1 MGVRTR
7 LIRTIMVVATL
18 ITAMCLREQCQLDRT
33 RRTALAHDGRDDIA
47 MVASAL
53 RRSFLLFVDNIARR
67 ATTGIPLGILTALS
81 ALTSYSSSCEGRKGD
96 VMMIGSCSKRS
107 AHTGCFIQLPP
118 PERSVE
124 EFSFSVPRG
133 RVVGILGANG
143 AGKSTLFKLIL
154 GVLPLQSGEIK
165 INGRSVKTLSNR
177 ERAKQMAYIP
187 QTQRGTFQFTV
198 AEMVLMGT
206 TASFS
211 MFSQPGKRERIK
223 AAEAMKLLQIEQF
236 SDRLFDQ
243 LSGGEQQLVLIAR
256 AVAQDAP
263 ILIMDEPTASLDY
276 GNQIR
281 VLEEIRQLAN
291 RGYLVLISTHNPQ
304 HIFLYA
310 DDVLLID
317 GGTAIAFGKPQDV
330 LSEALL
336 SHVYRVP
343 IQLEKSVRTEMV
355 TVLPHFEKM
364 RNHDMTDRKTDCKHA
379 CERTL

>member
-1 MGVRTR
+1 MIKANLEKPGGIDVQD
-7 LIRTIMVVATL
+7 V
-18 ITAMCLREQCQLDRT
+18 
-33 RRTALAHDGRDDIA
+33 
-47 MVASAL
+47 
-53 RRSFLLFVDNIARR
+53 SFSYRQNEVLKN
-67 ATTGIPLGILTALS
+67 LT
-81 ALTSYSSSCEGRKGD
+81 
-96 VMMIGSCSKRS
+96 
-107 AHTGCFIQLPP
+107 
-118 PERSVE
+118 
-124 EFSFSVPRG
+124 FSVPRG
-133 RVVGILGANG
+133 RVVGVLGANG

-154 GVLPLQSGEIK
+154 GVLPLKRGEIK
-165 INGRSVKTLSNR
+165 INGLSVKTLSSR

-198 AEMVLMGT
+198 EEMVLMGT

-211 MFSQPGKRERIK
+211 MFAQPGKRERIK
-223 AAEAMKLLQIEQF
+223 AIEAMKLLQIESF
-236 SDRLFDQ
+236 ANRLYDQ

-310 DDVLLID
+310 DDVLLIE
-317 GGTAIAFGKPQDV
+317 GGSAIAFGKPQEV
-330 LSEALL
+330 LSESLL

-343 IQLEKSVRTEMV
+343 IQLESSAKTDIV
-355 TVLPHFEKM
+355 TVLPNFEEIRSQDATK
-364 RNHDMTDRKTDCKHA
+364 
-379 CERTL
+379 

>member
-1 MGVRTR
+1 MMKSD
-7 LIRTIMVVATL
+7 L
-18 ITAMCLREQCQLDRT
+18 AMTNGLHIQDVSFSY
-33 RRTALAHDGRDDIA
+33 RRQSEVLKN
-47 MVASAL
+47 L
-53 RRSFLLFVDNIARR
+53 
-67 ATTGIPLGILTALS
+67 
-81 ALTSYSSSCEGRKGD
+81 
-96 VMMIGSCSKRS
+96 
-107 AHTGCFIQLPP
+107 
-118 PERSVE
+118 
-124 EFSFSVPRG
+124 SFSVPRG

-330 LSEALL
+330 LSETLL

>member
-1 MGVRTR
+1 MTNANLTMTKG
-7 LIRTIMVVATL
+7 LMVEDV
-18 ITAMCLREQCQLDRT
+18 
-33 RRTALAHDGRDDIA
+33 
-47 MVASAL
+47 
-53 RRSFLLFVDNIARR
+53 SF
-67 ATTGIPLGILTALS
+67 
-81 ALTSYSSSCEGRKGD
+81 SYRQNEVLKN
-96 VMMIGSCSKRS
+96 
-107 AHTGCFIQLPP
+107 L
-118 PERSVE
+118 
-124 EFSFSVPRG
+124 SFSVPRG

-154 GVLPLQSGEIK
+154 GVLPLRRGDII

-187 QTQRGTFQFTV
+187 QTQKGTFQFTV
-198 AEMVLMGT
+198 EEMVLMGT
-206 TASFS
+206 TASFG
-211 MFSQPGKRERIK
+211 MFSQPGKPERIK
-223 AAEAMKLLQIEQF
+223 AAEAMRLLQIEQF
-236 SDRLFDQ
+236 SNRLYDQ

-281 VLEEIRQLAN
+281 VLEQIRQLAD

-310 DDVLLID
+310 DDVLLIE
-317 GGTAIAFGKPQDV
+317 GGTAIVFGKPQDV

-343 IQLEKSVRTEMV
+343 IQLEKSARTEIV
-355 TVLPHFEKM
+355 TVLPHFEKI
-364 RNHDMTDRKTDCKHA
+364 RKNDLKNKEISRDDSHG
-379 CERTL
+379 

>member
-1 MGVRTR
+1 MKVNHEMSGGINVQD
-7 LIRTIMVVATL
+7 V
-18 ITAMCLREQCQLDRT
+18 
-33 RRTALAHDGRDDIA
+33 
-47 MVASAL
+47 
-53 RRSFLLFVDNIARR
+53 SFSYRQNEVLKN
-67 ATTGIPLGILTALS
+67 LT
-81 ALTSYSSSCEGRKGD
+81 
-96 VMMIGSCSKRS
+96 
-107 AHTGCFIQLPP
+107 
-118 PERSVE
+118 
-124 EFSFSVPRG
+124 FSVPRG
-133 RVVGILGANG
+133 RVVGVLGANG

-154 GVLPLQSGEIK
+154 GVLPLKRGEIK
-165 INGRSVKTLSNR
+165 INGLSVKTLSSR

-198 AEMVLMGT
+198 EEMVLMGT

-211 MFSQPGKRERIK
+211 MFAQPGKRERIK
-223 AAEAMKLLQIEQF
+223 AIEAMKVLQIESF
-236 SDRLFDQ
+236 ANRLYDQ

-310 DDVLLID
+310 DDVLLIE
-317 GGTAIAFGKPQDV
+317 GGSAIAFGKPQEV
-330 LSEALL
+330 LSESLL

-343 IQLEKSVRTEMV
+343 IQLEKSAKTDIV
-355 TVLPHFEKM
+355 TVLPNFEEIRSQDATK
-364 RNHDMTDRKTDCKHA
+364 
-379 CERTL
+379 

>member
-1 MGVRTR
+1 MTRTDLKVTSGLQVRN
-7 LIRTIMVVATL
+7 V
-18 ITAMCLREQCQLDRT
+18 
-33 RRTALAHDGRDDIA
+33 
-47 MVASAL
+47 
-53 RRSFLLFVDNIARR
+53 SF
-67 ATTGIPLGILTALS
+67 
-81 ALTSYSSSCEGRKGD
+81 SYRQNEVLKD
-96 VMMIGSCSKRS
+96 
-107 AHTGCFIQLPP
+107 L
-118 PERSVE
+118 
-124 EFSFSVPRG
+124 SFSVPRG

-154 GVLPLQSGEIK
+154 GVLPLRRGDII
-165 INGRSVKTLSNR
+165 INGRSVKTLTSR

-187 QTQRGTFQFTV
+187 QTQTGTFQFTV
-198 AEMVLMGT
+198 EEMVLMGT
-206 TASFS
+206 TSSFS
-211 MFSQPGKRERIK
+211 MFAQPGKRERIK

-236 SDRLFDQ
+236 GNRLFDQ

-310 DDVLLID
+310 DDVLLIE
-317 GGTAIAFGKPQDV
+317 GGTARAFGKPQDV

-343 IQLEKSVRTEMV
+343 IQLEKSARTDIV

-364 RNHDMTDRKTDCKHA
+364 RNHDLKNEETSRDYSYR
-379 CERTL
+379 

>member
-1 MGVRTR
+1 MIKANLEKPGGIDVQD
-7 LIRTIMVVATL
+7 V
-18 ITAMCLREQCQLDRT
+18 
-33 RRTALAHDGRDDIA
+33 
-47 MVASAL
+47 
-53 RRSFLLFVDNIARR
+53 SFSYRQNEVLKN
-67 ATTGIPLGILTALS
+67 LT
-81 ALTSYSSSCEGRKGD
+81 
-96 VMMIGSCSKRS
+96 
-107 AHTGCFIQLPP
+107 
-118 PERSVE
+118 
-124 EFSFSVPRG
+124 FSVPRG
-133 RVVGILGANG
+133 RVVGVLGANG

-154 GVLPLQSGEIK
+154 GVLPLKRGEIK
-165 INGRSVKTLSNR
+165 INGLSVKTLSSR

-198 AEMVLMGT
+198 EEMVLMGT

-211 MFSQPGKRERIK
+211 MFAQPGKRERIK
-223 AAEAMKLLQIEQF
+223 AIEAMKLLQIESF
-236 SDRLFDQ
+236 ANRLYDQ

-310 DDVLLID
+310 DDVLLIE
-317 GGTAIAFGKPQDV
+317 GGSAIAFGKPQEV
-330 LSEALL
+330 LSESLL

-343 IQLEKSVRTEMV
+343 IQLESSAKTDIV
-355 TVLPHFEKM
+355 TVLPDFEEIRSQEATK
-364 RNHDMTDRKTDCKHA
+364 
-379 CERTL
+379 

>member
-1 MGVRTR
+1 MMTANLSMTSGIHVRD
-7 LIRTIMVVATL
+7 V
-18 ITAMCLREQCQLDRT
+18 
-33 RRTALAHDGRDDIA
+33 
-47 MVASAL
+47 
-53 RRSFLLFVDNIARR
+53 SF
-67 ATTGIPLGILTALS
+67 
-81 ALTSYSSSCEGRKGD
+81 SYRQNEVLKN
-96 VMMIGSCSKRS
+96 
-107 AHTGCFIQLPP
+107 L
-118 PERSVE
+118 
-124 EFSFSVPRG
+124 SFSVPGG

-154 GVLPLQSGEIK
+154 GVLPLQRGDIM
-165 INGRSVKTLSNR
+165 INGRSVKTLSSR

-206 TASFS
+206 TSSFS
-211 MFSQPGKRERIK
+211 MFAQPGKRERIK

-236 SDRLFDQ
+236 ADRLYDQ

-281 VLEEIRQLAN
+281 VLEETRQLAD

-310 DDVLLID
+310 DEVLLID
-317 GGTAIAFGKPQDV
+317 GGTATAFGKPQEV

-343 IQLEKSVRTEMV
+343 IQLEKSVRTETV

-364 RNHDMTDRKTDCKHA
+364 RNHGVTDKRRKT
-379 CERTL
+379 

>member
-1 MGVRTR
+1 MIKANLEKPGGIDVQD
-7 LIRTIMVVATL
+7 V
-18 ITAMCLREQCQLDRT
+18 
-33 RRTALAHDGRDDIA
+33 
-47 MVASAL
+47 
-53 RRSFLLFVDNIARR
+53 SFSYRQNEVLKN
-67 ATTGIPLGILTALS
+67 LT
-81 ALTSYSSSCEGRKGD
+81 
-96 VMMIGSCSKRS
+96 
-107 AHTGCFIQLPP
+107 
-118 PERSVE
+118 
-124 EFSFSVPRG
+124 FSVPRG
-133 RVVGILGANG
+133 RVVGVLGANG

-154 GVLPLQSGEIK
+154 GVLPLKRGEIK
-165 INGRSVKTLSNR
+165 INGLSVKTLSSR

-198 AEMVLMGT
+198 EEMVLMGT

-211 MFSQPGKRERIK
+211 MFAQPGKRERIK
-223 AAEAMKLLQIEQF
+223 AIEAMKVLQIESF
-236 SDRLFDQ
+236 ANRLYDQ

-310 DDVLLID
+310 DDVLLIE
-317 GGTAIAFGKPQDV
+317 GGSAIAFGKPQEV
-330 LSEALL
+330 LSESLL

-343 IQLEKSVRTEMV
+343 IQLESSAKTDIV
-355 TVLPHFEKM
+355 TVLPNFEEIRSQDATK
-364 RNHDMTDRKTDCKHA
+364 
-379 CERTL
+379 

>member
-1 MGVRTR
+1 MIKANLEKPGGIDVQD
-7 LIRTIMVVATL
+7 V
-18 ITAMCLREQCQLDRT
+18 
-33 RRTALAHDGRDDIA
+33 
-47 MVASAL
+47 
-53 RRSFLLFVDNIARR
+53 SFSYRQNEVLKN
-67 ATTGIPLGILTALS
+67 LT
-81 ALTSYSSSCEGRKGD
+81 
-96 VMMIGSCSKRS
+96 
-107 AHTGCFIQLPP
+107 
-118 PERSVE
+118 
-124 EFSFSVPRG
+124 FSVPRG
-133 RVVGILGANG
+133 RVVGVLGANG

-154 GVLPLQSGEIK
+154 GVLPLKRGEIK
-165 INGRSVKTLSNR
+165 INGLSVKTLSSR

-198 AEMVLMGT
+198 EEMVLMGT

-211 MFSQPGKRERIK
+211 MFAQPGKRERIK
-223 AAEAMKLLQIEQF
+223 AIEAMKLLQIESF
-236 SDRLFDQ
+236 ANRLYDQ

-310 DDVLLID
+310 DDVLLIE
-317 GGTAIAFGKPQDV
+317 GGSAIAFGKPQDV
-330 LSEALL
+330 LSESLL

-343 IQLEKSVRTEMV
+343 I
-355 TVLPHFEKM
+355 H
-364 RNHDMTDRKTDCKHA
+364 
-379 CERTL
+379 

>member
-1 MGVRTR
+1 MTRTDLKVTSGLQVRN
-7 LIRTIMVVATL
+7 V
-18 ITAMCLREQCQLDRT
+18 
-33 RRTALAHDGRDDIA
+33 
-47 MVASAL
+47 
-53 RRSFLLFVDNIARR
+53 SF
-67 ATTGIPLGILTALS
+67 
-81 ALTSYSSSCEGRKGD
+81 SYRQNEVLKD
-96 VMMIGSCSKRS
+96 
-107 AHTGCFIQLPP
+107 L
-118 PERSVE
+118 
-124 EFSFSVPRG
+124 SFSVPRG

-154 GVLPLQSGEIK
+154 GVLPLRRGDII
-165 INGRSVKTLSNR
+165 INGRSVKTLTSR

-187 QTQRGTFQFTV
+187 QTQTGTFQFTV
-198 AEMVLMGT
+198 EEMVLMGT
-206 TASFS
+206 TSSFS
-211 MFSQPGKRERIK
+211 MFAQPGKRERIK

-236 SDRLFDQ
+236 GNRLFDQ

-310 DDVLLID
+310 DDVLLIE
-317 GGTAIAFGKPQDV
+317 GGTARAFGKPQDV

-343 IQLEKSVRTEMV
+343 IQLEKSVRTDIV

-364 RNHDMTDRKTDCKHA
+364 RNHDLKNEETSRDYSYR
-379 CERTL
+379 

>member
-1 MGVRTR
+1 MIKVNHEISGGLQVQD
-7 LIRTIMVVATL
+7 V
-18 ITAMCLREQCQLDRT
+18 
-33 RRTALAHDGRDDIA
+33 
-47 MVASAL
+47 
-53 RRSFLLFVDNIARR
+53 SF
-67 ATTGIPLGILTALS
+67 
-81 ALTSYSSSCEGRKGD
+81 SYRQNEVLKN
-96 VMMIGSCSKRS
+96 
-107 AHTGCFIQLPP
+107 L
-118 PERSVE
+118 
-124 EFSFSVPRG
+124 SFSVPRG

-154 GVLPLQSGEIK
+154 GVLPLKRGDIK
-165 INGRSVKTLSNR
+165 INGHSVKTLSSR

-198 AEMVLMGT
+198 EEMVLMGT

-211 MFSQPGKRERIK
+211 MFAQPGKRERIK
-223 AAEAMKLLQIEQF
+223 AVEAMKLLQIEKF
-236 SDRLFDQ
+236 ANRLYDQ

-310 DDVLLID
+310 DDVLLIE
-317 GGTAIAFGKPQDV
+317 GGSAIAFGKPQNV
-330 LSEALL
+330 LSESLL

-343 IQLEKSVRTEMV
+343 IQLEKSVKTDIV
-355 TVLPHFEKM
+355 TVLPNFEKIRIQDATREEM
-364 RNHDMTDRKTDCKHA
+364 LLKISQEKDRNEMSLNVLDTG
-379 CERTL
+379 

>member
-1 MGVRTR
+1 
-7 LIRTIMVVATL
+7 MVEDV
-18 ITAMCLREQCQLDRT
+18 
-33 RRTALAHDGRDDIA
+33 
-47 MVASAL
+47 
-53 RRSFLLFVDNIARR
+53 SF
-67 ATTGIPLGILTALS
+67 
-81 ALTSYSSSCEGRKGD
+81 SYRQNEVLKN
-96 VMMIGSCSKRS
+96 
-107 AHTGCFIQLPP
+107 L
-118 PERSVE
+118 
-124 EFSFSVPRG
+124 SFSVPRG

-154 GVLPLQSGEIK
+154 GVLPLRRGDII

-187 QTQRGTFQFTV
+187 QTQKGTFQFTV
-198 AEMVLMGT
+198 EEMVLMGT
-206 TASFS
+206 TASFG
-211 MFSQPGKRERIK
+211 MFSQPGKPERIK
-223 AAEAMKLLQIEQF
+223 VAEAMRLLQIEQF
-236 SDRLFDQ
+236 SNRLYDQ

-281 VLEEIRQLAN
+281 VLEQIRQLAD

-310 DDVLLID
+310 DDVLLIE
-317 GGTAIAFGKPQDV
+317 GGTAIVFGKPQDV

-343 IQLEKSVRTEMV
+343 IQLEKSARTEIV
-355 TVLPHFEKM
+355 TVLPHFEKI
-364 RNHDMTDRKTDCKHA
+364 RKNDLKNKEISRDDSHG
-379 CERTL
+379 

>member
-1 MGVRTR
+1 MIKANLEKPGGIDVQD
-7 LIRTIMVVATL
+7 V
-18 ITAMCLREQCQLDRT
+18 
-33 RRTALAHDGRDDIA
+33 
-47 MVASAL
+47 
-53 RRSFLLFVDNIARR
+53 SFSYRQNEVLKN
-67 ATTGIPLGILTALS
+67 LT
-81 ALTSYSSSCEGRKGD
+81 
-96 VMMIGSCSKRS
+96 
-107 AHTGCFIQLPP
+107 
-118 PERSVE
+118 
-124 EFSFSVPRG
+124 FSVPRG
-133 RVVGILGANG
+133 RVVGVLGANG

-154 GVLPLQSGEIK
+154 GVLPLKRGEIK
-165 INGRSVKTLSNR
+165 INGLSVKTLSSR

-198 AEMVLMGT
+198 EEMVLMGT

-211 MFSQPGKRERIK
+211 MFAQPGKRERIK
-223 AAEAMKLLQIEQF
+223 AIEAMKVLQIESF
-236 SDRLFDQ
+236 ANRLYDQ

-310 DDVLLID
+310 DDVLLIE
-317 GGTAIAFGKPQDV
+317 GGSAIAFGKPQEV
-330 LSEALL
+330 LSESLL

-343 IQLEKSVRTEMV
+343 IQLESSAKTDIV
-355 TVLPHFEKM
+355 TVLPDFEEIRSQEATK
-364 RNHDMTDRKTDCKHA
+364 
-379 CERTL
+379 

>member
-1 MGVRTR
+1 M
-7 LIRTIMVVATL
+7 
-18 ITAMCLREQCQLDRT
+18 
-33 RRTALAHDGRDDIA
+33 
-47 MVASAL
+47 
-53 RRSFLLFVDNIARR
+53 R
-67 ATTGIPLGILTALS
+67 ADLTATGGLQVQDVS
-81 ALTSYSSSCEGRKGD
+81 FSYRQNEVLKD
-96 VMMIGSCSKRS
+96 
-107 AHTGCFIQLPP
+107 L
-118 PERSVE
+118 
-124 EFSFSVPRG
+124 SFSVPRG

-154 GVLPLQSGEIK
+154 GVLPLQKGEIK
-165 INGRSVKTLSNR
+165 INGHSVKTLTSR

-187 QTQRGTFQFTV
+187 QTQKGSFQFTV
-198 AEMVLMGT
+198 EEMVLMGT

-211 MFSQPGKRERIK
+211 MFAQPGRHERIK

-281 VLEEIRQLAN
+281 VLEEVRQLAN

-310 DDVLLID
+310 DDVLLIE
-317 GGTAIAFGKPQDV
+317 GGTARAFGKPQDV

-343 IQLEKSVRTEMV
+343 IQLEKSARTEIV
-355 TVLPHFEKM
+355 AVLPHFEKL
-364 RNHDMTDRKTDCKHA
+364 RNHDTTKIETNCDPSHG
-379 CERTL
+379 

>member
-1 MGVRTR
+1 MIKANLEKPGGIDVQD
-7 LIRTIMVVATL
+7 V
-18 ITAMCLREQCQLDRT
+18 
-33 RRTALAHDGRDDIA
+33 
-47 MVASAL
+47 
-53 RRSFLLFVDNIARR
+53 SFSYRQNEVLKN
-67 ATTGIPLGILTALS
+67 LT
-81 ALTSYSSSCEGRKGD
+81 
-96 VMMIGSCSKRS
+96 
-107 AHTGCFIQLPP
+107 
-118 PERSVE
+118 
-124 EFSFSVPRG
+124 FSVPRG
-133 RVVGILGANG
+133 RVVGVLGANG

-154 GVLPLQSGEIK
+154 GVLPLKRGEIK
-165 INGRSVKTLSNR
+165 INGLSVKTLSSR

-198 AEMVLMGT
+198 EEMVLMGT

-211 MFSQPGKRERIK
+211 MFAQPGKRERIK
-223 AAEAMKLLQIEQF
+223 AIEAMKLLQIESF
-236 SDRLFDQ
+236 ANRLYDQ

-310 DDVLLID
+310 DDVLLIE
-317 GGTAIAFGKPQDV
+317 GGSAIAFGKPQEV
-330 LSEALL
+330 LSESLL

-343 IQLEKSVRTEMV
+343 IQLEKSAKTDIV
-355 TVLPHFEKM
+355 TVLPNFEEIRSQDATK
-364 RNHDMTDRKTDCKHA
+364 
-379 CERTL
+379 

>member
-1 MGVRTR
+1 MIKTNLEKSGGIDVQN
-7 LIRTIMVVATL
+7 V
-18 ITAMCLREQCQLDRT
+18 
-33 RRTALAHDGRDDIA
+33 
-47 MVASAL
+47 
-53 RRSFLLFVDNIARR
+53 SFSYRQNEVLKN
-67 ATTGIPLGILTALS
+67 LT
-81 ALTSYSSSCEGRKGD
+81 
-96 VMMIGSCSKRS
+96 
-107 AHTGCFIQLPP
+107 
-118 PERSVE
+118 
-124 EFSFSVPRG
+124 FSVPRG
-133 RVVGILGANG
+133 RVVGVLGANG

-154 GVLPLQSGEIK
+154 GVLPLKRGEIK
-165 INGRSVKTLSNR
+165 INGLSVKTLSSR

-198 AEMVLMGT
+198 EEMVLMGT

-211 MFSQPGKRERIK
+211 MFAQPGKRERIK
-223 AAEAMKLLQIEQF
+223 AIEAMKVLQIESF
-236 SDRLFDQ
+236 ANRLYDQ

-310 DDVLLID
+310 DDVLLIE
-317 GGTAIAFGKPQDV
+317 GGSAIAFGKPQEV
-330 LSEALL
+330 LSESLL

-343 IQLEKSVRTEMV
+343 IQLESSAKTDIV
-355 TVLPHFEKM
+355 TVLPDFEEIRSQEATK
-364 RNHDMTDRKTDCKHA
+364 
-379 CERTL
+379 